1 MCENAVYPDMVVL
14 HLKVHILQVKVHI
27 SNIFCL
33 FVAITQE
40 KADEGTVGA
49 GGRAGNKD
57 IFHWKYLKNGQ
68 KKSN

>member
-40 KADEGTVGA
+40 KADEGTVGE
-49 GGRAGNKD
+49 REIK
-57 IFHWKYLKNGQ
+57 IYFT
-68 KKSN
+68 

>member
-33 FVAITQE
+33 FVTITQE
-40 KADEGTVGA
+40 KADEGTVGEREIKIYFT
-49 GGRAGNKD
+49 G
-57 IFHWKYLKNGQ
+57 
-68 KKSN
+68 ST